1 MLRRRRRVAR
11 PVKGEFIGARVGLA
25 DQCLSFFISVSRTN
39 ALVLGVVFGKEG
51 FWVGQQLLQHGDG
64 ARCIGNPH
72 HRAAVIRCDFHRR
85 VHARGGRATDEQWR
99 LALFE
104 IRIAL
109 HFGGD
114 VGHFFERRRDQTGQA
129 DQVGIDFFG
138 FGEDLRA
145 WDHHTHVFHVKIIT
159 LQHHGDDVFA
169 DVVDVAFDRGDHDFG
184 LRARGSRVAARDG
197 GGFFGFDKR
206 NQMRHGLLHHAGRFD
221 HLRQEHF
228 ALAEQI
234 THHIH
239 AVHQRAFDDLDR
251 LIRGEAAFFGVFV
264 DKLRDA
270 VYQ

>member
-1 MLRRRRRVAR
+1 MLRRRRRVVR
-11 PVKGEFIGARVGLA
+11 PVNGEFIGACVGLA
-25 DQCLSFFISVSRTN
+25 DQRLPFFIGVSRTN

-159 LQHHGDDVFA
+159 LQHHGDDVFT

-197 GGFFGFDKR
+197 GGFFGFDEW
-206 NQMRHGLLHHAGRFD
+206 NQMRYGLLHHAGGFD